1 MKRLMLSALLIT
13 PVFATEIED
22 IVIEGK
28 ELQNDKKD
36 IKVEETVK
44 EDNNYE
50 EDIKPVK
57 KTTEKKLT
65 FKDNELL
72 KLLVQTFLGNQ
83 DLENAYE
90 VAKKAA
96 ELYPNDPYWL
106 KMLGQIAI
114 WNKKPEEGLQAYL
127 KLFQLTKDESVKKDL
142 VNLAIAVNRF
152 DIAKQLIEEDVRS
165 GKYKDLKNIYY
176 TYYNAGDIKELISIL
191 KELYNKEKDK
201 EILYNL
207 VFLLYNY
214 GDTSNALQYGKI
226 LIENHSPNLRDVLLY
241 SNILYSNRRFQE
253 SYKVLK
259 SFLSRIDEEKD
270 ENLKVEYLETLSNLA
285 WYLKDF
291 DTSVYASTK
300 LYQMNKAS
308 LQDFIRLYTYY
319 FYKQNYKLSQK
330 FAYEGYEKYKAQILL
345 EGYIESLFRLKD
357 YKKIVD
363 FVEKEKIQPS
373 QSILVFSSYINS
385 LLKIGEK
392 EKVLNLVSTVLDKNF
407 SPTLLSELIYTA
419 IDTSDQNLAKFL
431 VRKYSKYENYLRKEF
446 GFLYLFLQN
455 GKKALHL
462 LSYLKDSK
470 NHGDLIIYADVSNLY
485 GRFEES
491 MYLKNKV
498 YKDLNKKIDSGNY
511 TEEDLENYLKVAMEF
526 VNSRK
531 FNEMLEIAKSKLHPD
546 VYQDIYLSY
555 QFMLENQN
563 KVEFLMK
570 KHRYSLRPW
579 MKLNLALWM
588 DDRYWQQ
595 KLLEEYIDVLPIRDR
610 VEALTRTGELKKAM
624 EYGYKGL
631 KENPDNYL
639 LYKQQRDLIVENMS
653 QFEGKFSYTERGGV
667 SELEE
672 NVYLDKYI
680 KENVKVFL
688 KYGKSDIQKL
698 GSGLININGKKNFS
712 VGLQKIFDNGKLNVG
727 FGVLETINSNSY
739 IDIDYTRYIY
749 NRISFN
755 TRIDLNIPADDT
767 LYLLYGGMKNRFGL
781 SLTYNFNNRMSY
793 FINPSY
799 NQYYSSDKF
808 KLGTSFN
815 LYEELS
821 YKLRVGYPDYTFR
834 LYTFHGIYNEKDG
847 YKGNIEK
854 ISQYPNP
861 KVLPNSYNQIGVGF
875 LFGYENDN
883 SYVRVFRP
891 FLSVDLSYN
900 DVTGV
905 GYEFGGGFGGAIFRQ
920 DNLSIGFNYF
930 KGFRGTAD
938 RYFNIYLKYRLYY

>member
-1 MKRLMLSALLIT
+1 MKRLMLSTLLIT

-28 ELQNDKKD
+28 ELQKDKND
-36 IKVEETVK
+36 IKLEENVK
-44 EDNNYE
+44 ENNNYE

-152 DIAKQLIEEDVRS
+152 DIAKQLIEEDIKS
-165 GKYKDLKNIYY
+165 GKYRDFKNIYY
-176 TYYNAGDIKELISIL
+176 IYYNAGDIKELISIL

-214 GDTSNALQYGKI
+214 GDVKDALQYGKI

-259 SFLSRIDEEKD
+259 SFLDKISGGDD

-285 WYLKDF
+285 WALKDF

-373 QSILVFSSYINS
+373 QSILVFSRYINS

-407 SPTLLSELIYTA
+407 SPTILSELIYTA
-419 IDTSDQNLAKFL
+419 IDTSDQNLAKYL

-462 LSYLKDSK
+462 LSNLRESK
-470 NHGDLIIYADVSNLY
+470 NLSELVLFADVLNLY
-485 GRFEES
+485 GKFEQS
-491 MYLKNKV
+491 LYLK
-498 YKDLNKKIDSGNY
+498 YKIYKYLHKKINSGNY
-511 TEEDLENYLKVAMEF
+511 TDEELENYLKVAMEF
-526 VNSRK
+526 TNSRK
-531 FNEMLEIAKSKLHPD
+531 FNEMLEIAKAKLHPD

-563 KVEFLMK
+563 KVEFLMR

-588 DDRYWQQ
+588 DDSYWQQ
-595 KLLEEYIDVLPIRDR
+595 KLLEDYIDVLPIRDR
-610 VEALTRTGELKKAM
+610 VEALRRTGEVKKAT
-624 EYGYKGL
+624 EYSYKGL
-631 KENPDNYL
+631 EENPDDYL
-639 LYKQQRDLIVENMS
+639 LYKQQRDLIVENVS
-653 QFEGKFSYTERGGV
+653 KFESKVSYTERGNV
-667 SELEE
+667 DAFEE
-672 NVYLDKYI
+672 DIYLDKYI
-680 KENVKVFL
+680 TENVKVFI
-688 KYGKSDIQKL
+688 KYSNSDIQKL
-698 GSGLININGKKNFS
+698 ASGLINTSGRKDFS
-712 VGLQKIFDNGKLNVG
+712 IGLQKTFDNGKLTISI
-727 FGVLETINSNSY
+727 GVLDTVNSNPY
-739 IDIDYTRYIY
+739 IDIDYTQYIY
-749 NRISFN
+749 NRLNLGSRVGFN
-755 TRIDLNIPADDT
+755 LPADDT

-781 SLTYNFNNRMSY
+781 SLTYNFNNRLSY

-799 NQYYSSDKF
+799 NQYYSSDKV
-808 KLGTSFN
+808 KIGTSFN
-815 LYEELS
+815 IYEELY

-834 LYTFHGIYNEKDG
+834 LYTSHGIYNEKDG
-847 YKGNIEK
+847 YKGSIEK
-854 ISQYPNP
+854 ISLYPNP
-861 KVLPNSYNQIGVGF
+861 KVLPSTYNQIGVGF

-905 GYEFGGGFGGAIFRQ
+905 GYGFGGGFGGTIFRQ
-920 DNLSIGFNYF
+920 DNLSVGFNYF
-930 KGFRGTAD
+930 KGFKGTTD
-938 RYFNIYLKYRLYY
+938 KYFNTYIKYRLYY